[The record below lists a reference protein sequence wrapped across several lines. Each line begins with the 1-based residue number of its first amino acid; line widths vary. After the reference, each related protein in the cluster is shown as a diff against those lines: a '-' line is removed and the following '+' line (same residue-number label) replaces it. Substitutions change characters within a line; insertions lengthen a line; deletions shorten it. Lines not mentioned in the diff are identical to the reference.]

1 MPAASIEILPV
12 AEAQLPALA
21 GLAGVIWH
29 ECYPGIISP
38 AQIEFMLARMYSLAT
53 LRAEMQAQGIRF
65 YRLLVGG
72 RMVGF
77 MSLGPTETAAVW
89 KLHKLYLLAEF
100 HGRGLGRRLLRH
112 AEAEADRLGARRLIL
127 AVNKQNARAIAAYR
141 RHGFVTAESVQA
153 DIGGGFVMDDF
164 IMAKELPIVCPAA
177 HIDPRAH
184 AGRG

>member
-53 LRAEMQAQGIRF
+53 LRTEMQAQGIHF
-65 YRLLVGG
+65 FQVVVAG

-77 MSLGPTETAAVW
+77 MSIGPTGTATVW

-100 HGRGLGRRLLRH
+100 HGRGLGRRLLH
-112 AEAEADRLGARRLIL
+112 QAEAEAGRLGARRLIL

-141 RHGFVTAESVQA
+141 RHPSQRAKPSA
-153 DIGGGFVMDDF
+153 DS
-164 IMAKELPIVCPAA
+164 LPA
-177 HIDPRAH
+177 
-184 AGRG
+184 